1 MKLRAVVLRLIRR
14 REPIVAMSTRVAPD
28 PAWTEALERKRAA
41 LTYRPEDGFVLDRV
55 QRRKAS

>member
-1 MKLRAVVLRLIRR
+1 
-14 REPIVAMSTRVAPD
+14 MSTRVAPD